1 MRVDVSSSCGICQLL
16 LESWRFDFIIVT
28 VNMACFDEPFYILA
42 ADNRAVVFVISFAN
56 NSYERTI
63 PRITIHVHHLQGEK
77 ALLKLCCQSKGEVR
91 EYGSTGVLTGV
102 QEEGEGERRPY
113 HHLL

>member
-1 MRVDVSSSCGICQLL
+1 MPFFLTGVYWVGDASLGR
-16 LESWRFDFIIVT
+16 DFIIVT

-63 PRITIHVHHLQGEK
+63 PRITIFIYDNLAISLVSCSASLIVAIGFFC
-77 ALLKLCCQSKGEVR
+77 LGR
-91 EYGSTGVLTGV
+91 W
-102 QEEGEGERRPY
+102 
-113 HHLL
+113 